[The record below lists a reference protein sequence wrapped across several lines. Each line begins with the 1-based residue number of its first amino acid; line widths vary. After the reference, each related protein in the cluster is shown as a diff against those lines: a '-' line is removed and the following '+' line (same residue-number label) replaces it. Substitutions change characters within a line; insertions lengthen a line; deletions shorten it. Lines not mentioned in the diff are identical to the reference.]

1 MSATILIV
9 DDMADNR
16 LLLDA
21 LLSDKYTIQLAES
34 GQQCLDMVSEK
45 KPDLI
50 LLDLVMPVMDGF
62 EVCAKLK
69 DNYDTQNIPVI
80 FITSSTCD
88 DEKLKAYELGAD
100 DFINKPFNHDELTA
114 KISKTLSGVASI
126 NEAKELANAAQQA
139 ALIAMT
145 NSSEL
150 GMIIKFMESA
160 GESES
165 FEELA
170 AQLDEVTQGFGLVCC
185 FHFEFNDYSL
195 NIGNGCVD
203 GSLEARMI
211 AEARKV
217 GGIIGHGKRMFFNQ
231 KYVSML
237 VKNMPVDDDDKC
249 GRYKDNLAVL
259 LSSANGIAK
268 TLGVEQSMMQQR
280 RQLIK
285 TTFDS
290 TYERTQHVMGLVN
303 LLESNT
309 VHVVQ
314 DIRSTFEEAL
324 FSLAL
329 TEDQENYLMGIFDAG
344 MEKMETVKET
354 ATEVETAMKTVVAA
368 FEQLLAE

>member
-62 EVCAKLK
+62 EVCEKLK

-185 FHFEFNDYSL
+185 FHFEFDDYSL

>member
-21 LLSDKYTIQLAES
+21 LLNDKYTIQLAES

-62 EVCAKLK
+62 EVCTKLK

-114 KISKTLSGVASI
+114 KISKTLSGVARI

-165 FEELA
+165 FEKLA

-185 FHFEFNDYSL
+185 FHFEFDDYSL

-237 VKNMPVDDDDKC
+237 VKNMPVDEDDKC

-329 TEDQENYLMGIFDAG
+329 TEDQENHLMGIFDAG

>member
-62 EVCAKLK
+62 EVCEKLK

-185 FHFEFNDYSL
+185 FHFEFDDYSL

-329 TEDQENYLMGIFDAG
+329 TEDQENHLMGIFDAG

>member
-185 FHFEFNDYSL
+185 FHFEFDDYSL

-354 ATEVETAMKTVVAA
+354 ATEVETAMKTAVAA

>member
-1 MSATILIV
+1 MSARILIV

-16 LLLDA
+16 LLLEA
-21 LLSDKYTIQLAES
+21 LLSDSYQIQLAES
-34 GQQCLDMVSEK
+34 GQKCLDMVSDD

-50 LLDLVMPVMDGF
+50 LLDLVMPEMDGF
-62 EVCAKLK
+62 EVCEKLK
-69 DNYDTQNIPVI
+69 ADYNTQDIPII

-88 DEKLKAYELGAD
+88 DEKLRAYELGAD
-100 DFINKPFNHDELTA
+100 DFINKPFNHDELSA
-114 KISKTLSGVASI
+114 KISKVISGLVQI

-150 GMIIKFMESA
+150 GMIIKFMEAAS
-160 GESES
+160 ESES

-170 AQLDEVTQGFGLVCC
+170 QHLDEVTQNFGLVCC
-185 FHFEFNDYSL
+185 FHFEYDDSNL

-231 KYVSML
+231 KHVSML
-237 VKNMPVDDDDKC
+237 VKNMPIEDDDKC

-259 LSSANGIAK
+259 MSSANGIAR
-268 TLGVEQSMMQQR
+268 TIGVEMSMAKQR

-285 TTFDS
+285 DTFDS
-290 TYERTQHVMGLVN
+290 TYERTQHVMG
-303 LLESNT
+303 
-309 VHVVQ
+309 
-314 DIRSTFEEAL
+314 
-324 FSLAL
+324 
-329 TEDQENYLMGIFDAG
+329 
-344 MEKMETVKET
+344 
-354 ATEVETAMKTVVAA
+354 
-368 FEQLLAE
+368 

>member
-9 DDMADNR
+9 DDIADNR

-114 KISKTLSGVASI
+114 KVSKTLSGIASI

-160 GESES
+160 SESES
-165 FEELA
+165 FEDLA
-170 AQLDEVTQGFGLVCC
+170 AQLDEVTQSFGLVCC
-185 FHFEFNDYSL
+185 FHFEFDNTSL

-211 AEARKV
+211 SEARKV

-268 TLGVEQSMMQQR
+268 TIGVEQSMVQQR

-290 TYERTQHVMGLVN
+290 TYERTQHVMELIN

-314 DIRSTFEEAL
+314 DIRMTFEEAL

-329 TEDQENYLMGIFDAG
+329 TEDQENHLMGIFDAG

-354 ATEVETAMKTVVAA
+354 ATEVEAAMKTVIAS
-368 FEQLLAE
+368 FEQLLAD

>member
-62 EVCAKLK
+62 EVCEKLK

-185 FHFEFNDYSL
+185 FHFEFDDYSL

-354 ATEVETAMKTVVAA
+354 ATEVETAMKTVVTS
-368 FEQLLAE
+368 FEQLLTE

>member
-314 DIRSTFEEAL
+314 DIRLTFEEAL

-354 ATEVETAMKTVVAA
+354 ATEVETAMKSVVAA

>member
-45 KPDLI
+45 KPDLT

-62 EVCAKLK
+62 EVCEKLK

-185 FHFEFNDYSL
+185 FHFEFDDYSL

>member
-185 FHFEFNDYSL
+185 FHFEFDDYSL

-368 FEQLLAE
+368 FEQLRAE